1 MRLRRPTAAL
11 LRYALGWGLAGAVV
25 ATALVLLLRA
35 TAAPEL
41 RPLQQVELRA
51 AARAAGCRLQPSAVP
66 DRDPAPPMPAGVY
79 DDPAPEGRAVAAVRR
94 GLVVVTYRRELEEE
108 DRQRLELFQKV
119 VPRGTILAPEAAAVE
134 GAMRARAWRRTLQCP
149 RVDDRTIEAVRL
161 FRGRYIG
168 RRP

>member
-66 DRDPAPPMPAGVY
+66 ERDPARPVPAGVF
-79 DDPAPEGRAVAAVRR
+79 DEPVPEGSAVAAVRR

-108 DRQRLELFQKV
+108 DRQRLEVLQKV
-119 VPRGTILAPEAAAVE
+119 VPRGTVLAPEGAAAE
-134 GAMRARAWRRTLQCP
+134 GAMRVRAWRRTLACP
-149 RVDDRTIEAVRL
+149 RVDDRTIEAARF